1 MADGTRMQQRRATAA
16 VWTTSNYLLAAGEI
30 GVTTDTGIIKIGN
43 GASHWVDLPI
53 AFETTFLPLHGTADN
68 SLLLNGV
75 DGSNYLNAYDATTTA
90 TNDKIVKRTGTGTAK
105 AAAAAASD
113 DLVQKAQLDSAA
125 LRLSSRTVTAA
136 ATLALTD
143 QSSMV
148 FVNHSSL
155 TAQVV
160 ITVPPNSGTGS
171 VAFPI
176 GAVIEIV
183 AIGAGGAKLSP
194 GSGVTISGSTN
205 AYPGYGCVKLIKT
218 GTNTWVGLTLNA
230 GKRLPKIRVVNGGG
244 NSYISGGYTCVPWA
258 SVDTTVDF
266 YNPDNEWFSIPG
278 TGLPTARRVVI
289 NKDGEYLLVAN
300 LLVAV
305 TGQGSLI
312 IATMTA
318 DNSLSGSRYL
328 TNSSTTT
335 NNNAM
340 VRWRFTAGQSVGVAY
355 QSPSGGATDI
365 VDGASSNSCDFT
377 ITRMSD

>member
-1 MADGTRMQQRRATAA
+1 MADGTRMKQRRGTAA
-16 VWTTSNYLLAAGEI
+16 QWTTSNYLLADGEI
-30 GVTTDTGIIKIGN
+30 GFAEDTGIIKIGN
-43 GASHWVDLPI
+43 GTSHWVDLPVLFSTQYLGRH
-53 AFETTFLPLHGTADN
+53 AKADD
-68 SLLLNGV
+68 SFLLNGV
-75 DGSNYLNAYDATTTA
+75 DGSNYITVYNGDTAATA
-90 TNDKIVKRTGTGTAK
+90 DKFVKRTSTGTAK
-105 AAAAAASD
+105 ATAAVASD

-160 ITVPPNSGTGS
+160 ITVPPNSGGGS

-183 AIGAGGAKLSP
+183 AIGAGGAKISP
-194 GSGVTISGSTN
+194 GSGVTISGATN
-205 AYPGYGCVKLIKT
+205 AYPGYGAVRLVKT
-218 GTNTWVGLTLNA
+218 GTNTWIGLTLNA
-230 GKRLPKIRVVNGGG
+230 GKRLPKIRVTNGGG
-244 NSYISGGYTCVPWA
+244 NTYISGGYTCVPWA
-258 SVDTTVDF
+258 SVDTSVDF

-278 TGLPTARRVVI
+278 TGLPTARRIVI

-328 TNSSTTT
+328 TNQSTTT
-335 NNNAM
+335 NNNAA

-365 VDGASSNSCDFT
+365 ADGSSSNSCDFT